1 MILIGDKIVPY
12 EDISN
17 ILLIEDIKN
26 TKANSC
32 ISFVYNE
39 EILSYTYKNNI
50 SSAVI
55 ITSIK
60 EAIYANSLN
69 AKYIICEK
77 QLAKQLQKIAENY
90 MFDSKVLA
98 IISSNDEFEEI
109 ALAEIDGIIYKNIL
123 G

>member
-17 ILLIEDIKN
+17 IDSIENIQN
-26 TKANSC
+26 TKANST
-32 ISFVYNE
+32 IIFRYNE
-39 EILSYTYKNNI
+39 EILSYSYKNNL

-55 ITSIK
+55 VDSVK

-69 AKYIICEK
+69 AKYIICQKE
-77 QLAKQLQKIAENY
+77 LAKKVQKIAENY
-90 MFDSKVLA
+90 MFDSKILA

-109 ALAEIDGIIYKNIL
+109 AISEIDGIIYKNIL

>member
-1 MILIGDKIVPY
+1 MILIGDKLVPF

-17 ILLIEDIKN
+17 IDSIENIKD
-26 TKANSC
+26 TKANST
-32 ISFVYNE
+32 IIFRYNE
-39 EILSYTYKNNI
+39 EILSYSYKNNL

-55 ITSIK
+55 VDSVK

-69 AKYIICEK
+69 AKYIICQKE
-77 QLAKQLQKIAENY
+77 LAKKVQKIAENY
-90 MFDSKVLA
+90 MFDSKILA

-109 ALAEIDGIIYKNIL
+109 AISEIDGIIYKNIL

>member
-17 ILLIEDIKN
+17 ILSIEDIKN

-69 AKYIICEK
+69 TKYIICKK

>member
-1 MILIGDKIVPY
+1 MILIGDKRIPY
-12 EDISN
+12 EDISK
-17 ILLIEDIKN
+17 IVSIEDIKN

-39 EILSYTYKNNI
+39 EILTYTFKNNL

-77 QLAKQLQKIAENY
+77 QLAKDLQKIAENY
-90 MFDSKVLA
+90 MFDSKILA

-109 ALAEIDGIIYKNIL
+109 ALCEVDGIIYKNIL

>member
-17 ILLIEDIKN
+17 IDSIENIKD
-26 TKANSC
+26 TKANST
-32 ISFVYNE
+32 IIFRYNE
-39 EILSYTYKNNI
+39 EILSYSFTNTL

-55 ITSIK
+55 VTSIK

-77 QLAKQLQKIAENY
+77 NLATKLQKIAENY

>member
-17 ILLIEDIKN
+17 ILSIEDIKN

-32 ISFVYNE
+32 ISFAYNE
-39 EILSYTYKNNI
+39 KILSYAYKNNL

-69 AKYIICEK
+69 TKYIICEK

>member
-1 MILIGDKIVPY
+1 MILIGDKIVPF

-17 ILLIEDIKN
+17 IDSIENIKD
-26 TKANSC
+26 TKANST
-32 ISFVYNE
+32 IIFRYNE
-39 EILSYTYKNNI
+39 EILSYCFTNTL

-55 ITSIK
+55 VTSIK

-77 QLAKQLQKIAENY
+77 NLATKLQKIAENY

>member
-1 MILIGDKIVPY
+1 MILIGDKRVPY
-12 EDISN
+12 EDISK
-17 ILLIEDIKN
+17 IVSIEDIKN

-39 EILSYTYKNNI
+39 EILTYTFKNNL

-77 QLAKQLQKIAENY
+77 QLAKDLQKIAENY
-90 MFDSKVLA
+90 MFDSKILA

-109 ALAEIDGIIYKNIL
+109 ALCEVDGIIYKNIL